1 MTEQNF
7 DTQSKALKIPTK
19 KGEWKNDKGKNNTD
33 YNNKEAIIMAIIYK
47 PNAEAIEKEWDWD
60 TIFTNNAI
68 EIVEEFDSVEDALK
82 ACDERGYDED
92 LYGVF

>member
-1 MTEQNF
+1 
-7 DTQSKALKIPTK
+7 
-19 KGEWKNDKGKNNTD
+19 
-33 YNNKEAIIMAIIYK
+33 MAIIYT

-60 TIFTNNAI
+60 TIFANNAI
-68 EIVEEFDSVEDALK
+68 DIVEEFGSVEDALK